1 MLVDE
6 YRYWEGEE
14 PKKEVKPVTK
24 VRFEADYD
32 ITDVLRL
39 WGNWAR
45 KEAYE
50 KQGGLAL
57 YQAQSPEYKEVCSD
71 NDGLIID
78 SIITCMRNLRL
89 QKTKEE
95 AVVLTKTYY
104 GDETIDNDHIFVGRY
119 RIKES
124 CTILIIPK
132 TLREIANELGCSEG
146 AIRKIKS
153 SGESHIIGALAQQTQ
168 LTGTELDLFNKINL
182 LR

>member
-1 MLVDE
+1 MLAEYKYIDE
-6 YRYWEGEE
+6 EE
-14 PKKEVKPVTK
+14 PKEEVKRIAK
-24 VRFEADYD
+24 VRFNADYD
-32 ITDVLRL
+32 ITNVLRL

-95 AVVLTKTYY
+95 AIVLTKTYY

-119 RIKES
+119 RIKEA
-124 CTILIIPK
+124 CAILIIPK

-146 AIRKIKS
+146 TIRKIKS

>member
-1 MLVDE
+1 MLAEYKYIDE
-6 YRYWEGEE
+6 EE
-14 PKKEVKPVTK
+14 PKEEVKRIAK
-24 VRFEADYD
+24 VRFNADYD

-95 AVVLTKTYY
+95 AIVLTKTYY

-119 RIKES
+119 RIKEA
-124 CTILIIPK
+124 CAILIIPK

-146 AIRKIKS
+146 TIRKIKS
-153 SGESHIIGALAQQTQ
+153 SGESHII
-168 LTGTELDLFNKINL
+168 
-182 LR
+182 

>member
-1 MLVDE
+1 MLSEYKYIDE
-6 YRYWEGEE
+6 EE
-14 PKKEVKPVTK
+14 PKEEVKRIAK
-24 VRFEADYD
+24 VRFNADYD

-95 AVVLTKTYY
+95 AIVLTKTYY

-119 RIKES
+119 RIKEA
-124 CTILIIPK
+124 CAILIIPK

-146 AIRKIKS
+146 TIRKIKS

>member
-1 MLVDE
+1 MLAEYKYIDE
-6 YRYWEGEE
+6 EE
-14 PKKEVKPVTK
+14 PKEEVKRIAK
-24 VRFEADYD
+24 VRFKADYD

-95 AVVLTKTYY
+95 AIVLTKTYY

-119 RIKES
+119 RIKEA
-124 CTILIIPK
+124 CAILIIPK

-146 AIRKIKS
+146 TIRKIKS

>member
-1 MLVDE
+1 MLAEYKYIDE
-6 YRYWEGEE
+6 EE
-14 PKKEVKPVTK
+14 PKEEVKRIAK
-24 VRFEADYD
+24 VRFNADYD

-95 AVVLTKTYY
+95 AIVLTKTYY

-119 RIKES
+119 RIKEA
-124 CTILIIPK
+124 CAILIIPK

-146 AIRKIKS
+146 TIRKIKS

>member
-1 MLVDE
+1 MLSEYKYIDE
-6 YRYWEGEE
+6 EE
-14 PKKEVKPVTK
+14 PKAKVKPVTK
-24 VRFEADYD
+24 VRFKADYD

-50 KQGGLAL
+50 KQGGLSL
-57 YQAQSPEYKEVCSD
+57 YQSQSPEYKEVCSD

-78 SIITCMRNLRL
+78 SIITSMRNLRL

-95 AVVLTKTYY
+95 AIVLTKAYY
-104 GDETIDNDHIFVGRY
+104 GDETIDDDHVFVERY

-124 CTILIIPK
+124 CAILIIPK
-132 TLREIANELGCSEG
+132 TLREIADELGCSEG
-146 AIRKIKS
+146 TIRKIKS
-153 SGESHIIGALAQQTQ
+153 SGESYIIGALAQQTQ

-182 LR
+182 LK